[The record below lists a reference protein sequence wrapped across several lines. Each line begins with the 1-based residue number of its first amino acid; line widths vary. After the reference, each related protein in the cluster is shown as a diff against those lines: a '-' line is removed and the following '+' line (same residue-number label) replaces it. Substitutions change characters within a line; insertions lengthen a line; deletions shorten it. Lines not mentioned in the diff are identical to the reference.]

1 MKWQTISD
9 PISPYKTK
17 VRIEAGG
24 KMVVRTEQENISEI
38 LQVNRALATRERK
51 STSLFGGENKV
62 LVARIPEIFIERWL
76 REENLNFYRL
86 NEEDKARLFAK
97 LNDSEW
103 SGFRTAPGR
112 I

>member
-1 MKWQTISD
+1 MKWVEVAGEGT
-9 PISPYKTK
+9 PYKTRM
-17 VRIEAGG
+17 RIEATGE
-24 KMVVRTEQENISEI
+24 VTVQTEQTNVEEI
-38 LQVNRALATRERK
+38 VAVNRALATRDRK

-62 LVARIPEIFIERWL
+62 LVARIPEFFVEKWL
-76 REENLNFYRL
+76 REEGINFYRMT
-86 NEEDKARLFAK
+86 EEDKARLFAK